1 MKNFAL
7 LIAIALTS
15 SVAFSQEILSPKFMK
30 ALSTCSTFSDSGNVQ
45 SDGVSLKSTKKI
57 LGKKDGKCQYQE
69 VLNFENESATVTCS
83 FTQAQVDEIIEV
95 MNAYD
100 VLQKYSKEK
109 VDVSSYAAVQ
119 DNPIVQVWSKYL
131 MDSSV
136 CTIK

>member
-1 MKNFAL
+1 MKKFAL

-15 SVAFSQEILSPKFMK
+15 SIAFSEEILSPKFMS
-30 ALSTCSTFSDSGNVQ
+30 ALSTCSVFSDSGNVQ

-69 VLNFENESATVTCS
+69 VLNFENESATVSCG
-83 FTQAQVDEIIEV
+83 FTQAQVDEIIKV

-100 VLQKYSKEK
+100 ILQKYSKEK
-109 VDVSSYAAVQ
+109 VDISSYATVQ
-119 DNPIVQVWSKYL
+119 DNPIVQVWSKYF